1 MTPASDAPKALT
13 KNPLGAT
20 GETVAANVERL
31 RTEQNL
37 TFAALSERLSRIGRP
52 IPTLGLRKIVAETRR
67 VDADD
72 LAALAAALDVSPIT
86 LLMPMTADA
95 DEEVSVTGKNGQVPA
110 QQVWDWLR
118 AWETIDRKGRLEW
131 FIRSWPVWDR
141 DRLAEKL
148 DAFKLRR
155 DEQLHRRRVARG
167 EVPGGN
173 D

>member
-1 MTPASDAPKALT
+1 MTPTPDASKALT

-20 GETVAANVERL
+20 GEAVAANVERL

-72 LAALAAALDVSPIT
+72 LAALAAALDVSPVT
-86 LLMPMTADA
+86 LLMPETSDA
-95 DEEVSVTGKNGQVPA
+95 DEQVSVTGKEGPVPA
-110 QQVWDWLR
+110 GQVWDWLR

-131 FIRSWPVWDR
+131 FIRSWPVWDG

-148 DAFKLRR
+148 DAFKQRQEDHL
-155 DEQLHRRRVARG
+155 QRRRVAKG
-167 EVPGGN
+167 EAADGN